1 MAVSGEGA
9 GGFKIEGIICKL
21 PALIFINFIR
31 NMNLKL
37 FFPLAMS
44 MSVAFVACD
53 SPKTESENPFL
64 RAYDTPFEVPPFDK
78 IRFEHYK
85 PAYEAALEQHNR
97 EIDGIVSNPEAPTFE
112 NTVVALE
119 NAGLL
124 LAQVGAVFNNLNS
137 AHTNDSIQALAKELA
152 PALSAHRDNISLN
165 TKLFERVKAVWEA
178 KDGLGLNE
186 EQSRLLE
193 VAYKNFVRNGAN
205 LSETDKEKLRNI
217 NSELSVLTLEFGQN
231 LLAET
236 NAYELVVDNEADLAG
251 LSPGLVAAAAETA
264 KSKGKE
270 GKWIFTLSN
279 PSVMPFLQFA
289 DNRELRRQIWEAYKN
304 RGDNGN
310 DKDNK
315 SILVKIAN
323 LRLEKAKL
331 LGYPNHA
338 AYVLE
343 EAMAENPANVYKL
356 LNDLWK
362 PALSKAK
369 TEADDIRKEIVASG
383 GTFSPEPYDW
393 HYYTEKI
400 RQKRYAINEDEV
412 KPYFSLDRVR
422 EGAFNVATQL
432 YGLTFR
438 KLTDVPVYHDEVVA
452 YEVLDKEGEHLGVLY
467 TDFFPRPSKRGGAW
481 MTSYRP
487 QSVKDGKR
495 FAPVIS
501 IVCNFTKPVGDQPS
515 LLTFDE
521 ATTLFHEFGH
531 ALHGLLSDVNY
542 RGLAGTAV
550 SRDFVELPSQ
560 IMENWAADPEVL
572 KTYAKHYQTGEAIPD
587 ELIAKLDKA
596 GTFDQGFAT
605 VEYLAASFLD
615 MDYHTQEQPVT
626 TGVNEFETA
635 SMKKIGLIDEI
646 IPRYRSTYF
655 QHIFSG
661 GYSAGYYS
669 YIWAGVLDTDAFAA
683 FKEKSLYDQA
693 TAASF
698 RKNILERGNTG
709 KPAELYRLFR
719 GADPS
724 PVHLM
729 KKRGLN

>member
-1 MAVSGEGA
+1 
-9 GGFKIEGIICKL
+9 
-21 PALIFINFIR
+21 
-31 NMNLKL
+31 
-37 FFPLAMS
+37 MS
-44 MSVAFVACD
+44 IAFMGCD
-53 SPKTESENPFL
+53 NSEKADSSNPFL
-64 RAYDTPFEVPPFDK
+64 KSYQTPFEVPPFDK

-85 PAYEAALEQHNR
+85 PAYEEALIRHNQ
-97 EIDGIVSNPEAPTFE
+97 EIDSIAGNPESPDFE
-112 NTVVALE
+112 NTIAALD

-124 LAQVGAVFNNLNS
+124 LSQVSTVFNNLNS
-137 AHTNDSIQALAKELA
+137 AHTNDSIQALARELA
-152 PALSAHRDNISLN
+152 PRLSAHRDNISLN
-165 TKLFERVKAVWEA
+165 PKLFARVKAVWDAREGA
-178 KDGLGLNE
+178 GLNE
-186 EQSRLLE
+186 EQQRLLE
-193 VAYKNFVRNGAN
+193 ISYQNFVRSGAN
-205 LSETDKEKLRNI
+205 LDEAGKEKLKSI
-217 NSELSVLTLEFGQN
+217 NAELSVLTLEFGQN

-236 NAYELVVDNEADLAG
+236 NAFELVVEDEADLAG
-251 LSPGLVAAAAETA
+251 LPSGLVAAAAETA
-264 KSKGKE
+264 QAKGKE
-270 GKWIFTLSN
+270 GKWVFTLSN

-289 DNRELRRQIWEAYKN
+289 DNRELRKKIWEAYKN

-331 LGYPNHA
+331 LGYPTHA

-343 EAMAENPANVYKL
+343 DAMAENPENVYKL

-362 PALSKAK
+362 PALNKAK
-369 TEADDIRKEIVASG
+369 VESADIAKEIAASG
-383 GTFSPEPYDW
+383 ENFKPEPYDW
-393 HYYTEKI
+393 RYYTEKI
-400 RQKRYAINEDEV
+400 RQKRYAINEEEV
-412 KPYFSLDRVR
+412 KPYFSLDKVR
-422 EGAFNVATQL
+422 EGAFGVANKL
-432 YGLTFR
+432 YGLTFNR
-438 KLTDVPVYHDEVVA
+438 LENVPVYQEDVEV
-452 YEVLDKEGEHLGVLY
+452 YEVLDQDGSHQGVLY
-467 TDFFPRPSKRGGAW
+467 MDFFPRPSKRGGAW

-487 QSVKDGKR
+487 QSTRDGKR
-495 FAPVIS
+495 YAPVIS
-501 IVCNFTKPVGDQPS
+501 IVCNFTKPVAGKPS

-531 ALHGLLSDVNY
+531 SLHGLLSNVTY
-542 RGLAGTAV
+542 RGLAGTSV

-560 IMENWAADPEVL
+560 VMENWAADPEVL
-572 KTYAKHYQTGEAIPD
+572 KTYASHYETGETIPD
-587 ELIAKLDKA
+587 ELISKLEKA

-615 MDYHTQEQPVT
+615 MDYHTQTQPVT
-626 TGVNEFETA
+626 VGANEFEAT

-669 YIWAGVLDTDAFAA
+669 YIWAGVLDSDAFAA
-683 FKEKSLYDQA
+683 FKEKSLYDQS

-719 GADPS
+719 GMDPN
-724 PVHLM
+724 PVYLM